1 MNKEDLQNQKNL
13 YERLKEVLENVLNA
27 FSSTNFNDDI
37 LYAKRALSSYL
48 LINDEDVCS
57 SKLSFIEE
65 NVSTDIEKI
74 KSILVIIEEK
84 IAKLNDKLVEASIN
98 MMG

>member
-1 MNKEDLQNQKNL
+1 MNKEDLQNQKNS
-13 YERLKEVLENVLNA
+13 YERLKEVLENVLNT

-74 KSILVIIEEK
+74 KSILIIIDEK
-84 IAKLNDKLVEASIN
+84 LAKLNDKLVEAEMN
-98 MMG
+98 MAG